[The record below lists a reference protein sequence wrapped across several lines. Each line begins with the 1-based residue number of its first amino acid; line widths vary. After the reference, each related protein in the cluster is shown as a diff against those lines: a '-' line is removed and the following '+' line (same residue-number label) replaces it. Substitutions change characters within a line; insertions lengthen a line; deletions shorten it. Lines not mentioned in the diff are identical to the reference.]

1 MIERLIHATLE
12 QRLIVLLMVFGLII
26 SGMAAFHHLPIDAFP
41 DVTPVQVQVITKA
54 PALAPAEIERL
65 VTFPLEI
72 ELTNLPGKTELRSVS
87 RFGLSVITV
96 VFEDRLDIYFAR
108 QLVLERIIQARS
120 RLPQSAEPVLGPVST
135 GLGEVFMYLI
145 EGPQSL
151 MELRTLQD
159 WVIRPMLRAVPGLAD
174 IDTLG
179 GLAKQYEVLVD
190 PDRLTSLGLTLRQVH
205 AAVVGNNQNAG
216 GSYIE
221 QGGDKLVVHGVGLA
235 RSAADLEQIVVA
247 AHNGTPI
254 YLRDVAQVRQGNAIR
269 LGGVTRDGKGEVL
282 EGIAVMLRG
291 GNSRTIVSA
300 VKDKVA
306 LINQV
311 LPAGVTITPFYDRIE
326 LVARALE
333 TVERALLE
341 GAAVVILVL
350 YLFLRNLR
358 GALVVALTLPLATLA
373 TFLIMQQVGLSANL
387 MSLGG
392 LAISLGMIVDAAI
405 VQVENVERHL
415 NETGMRPG
423 TARRNGPEGTAHQR
437 LLTSCAERLPVV
449 LRAVLEVRR
458 PSLFGELIIALT
470 FVPLLTLQGLE
481 GKMFIPLALT
491 VVIALLSSLIL
502 SMTVVPVLAAVLMKP
517 RETKEGGRL
526 LEKGRRLYRSILE
539 GAMRRTRLVVFIAA
553 GILVGGA
560 ALVPFVGREFVPIMD
575 EGAIV
580 VNLMRLPSISL
591 SESLK
596 IAGDIERLLLGIAD
610 VRSVVSRT
618 GANELGTDPMGM
630 ELSDMYVLLKPDSEW
645 QASSKAEIEEQ
656 VRRRLA
662 QVPGIAFG
670 LSQPIAMRVD
680 ELVSG
685 VRSQVAVKLF
695 GDDLDTLRTKA
706 EQIGRVMGRVRGLS
720 DLRIEQVSGLYYLT
734 IDIDRAKIARHGINV
749 AEVTEVIEAV
759 GGGIAAGEVFEGQ
772 WRFPIMIRFPDARRA
787 DVETIAALWVTAPD
801 GTRIPL
807 RDLAQIRIV
816 DGPAQISREQ
826 ASRRIVIEANV
837 VGRDLVGAVEEARS
851 EVTRTVPLP
860 PGYYLTWGGQFEN
873 QQQAMAR
880 LVLVLPLV
888 TGLIFLLL
896 YVTFGNLR
904 QAALLLL
911 AIPFAMVGGLLALW
925 LTGLYLS
932 VPASVGFIALF
943 GVAVLNGV
951 VKVAYIN
958 QLRERGMALD
968 EAVLTGMVLRLR
980 PVLMTAIVAMLALTP
995 LLLATGPGS
1004 EIQRP
1009 LATVVIGGLFSSTAL
1024 TLVVLPVLYRWIEQ
1038 RMSQRREGETA
1049 VLELASD

>member
-1 MIERLIHATLE
+1 M
-12 QRLIVLLMVFGLII
+12 
-26 SGMAAFHHLPIDAFP
+26 
-41 DVTPVQVQVITKA
+41 
-54 PALAPAEIERL
+54 
-65 VTFPLEI
+65 
-72 ELTNLPGKTELRSVS
+72 
-87 RFGLSVITV
+87 
-96 VFEDRLDIYFAR
+96 DIYFAR
-108 QLVLERIIQARS
+108 QLVLERVLQARS

-135 GLGEVFMYLI
+135 GLSEVFMYLV
-145 EGPQSL
+145 EGSTQSL
-151 MELRTLQD
+151 MDLRTLQD

-174 IDTLG
+174 VDTLG

-190 PDRLTSLGLTLRQVH
+190 PNRLTSFGLTLRQVH
-205 AAVVGNNQNAG
+205 AAVAGNNQNAG

-221 QGGDKLVVHGVGLA
+221 QGGDKLVVYGVGLA
-235 RSAADLEQIVVA
+235 RSAVDLGQIVVA
-247 AHNGTPI
+247 AHKGTPI
-254 YLRDVAQVRQGNAIR
+254 YLRDIAQVRQGTAIR

-291 GNSRTIVSA
+291 GNSREIVSG
-300 VKDKVA
+300 VKDKVE

-311 LPAGVTITPFYDRIE
+311 LPADVTLVPFYDRIE
-326 LVARALE
+326 LVARALA

-358 GALVVALTLPLATLA
+358 GALVVAMTLPLATLA
-373 TFLIMQQVGLSANL
+373 TFVIMQQVGLSANL

-415 NETGMRPG
+415 GEETKGR
-423 TARRNGPEGTAHQR
+423 ALSIAD
-437 LLTSCAERLPVV
+437 RLPVV

-470 FVPLLTLQGLE
+470 FIPLLTLQGME
-481 GKMFIPLALT
+481 GKMFIPLAMT
-491 VVIALLSSLIL
+491 VVIALLSSLVL

-517 RETKEGGRL
+517 RVTKEGGRL
-526 LEKGRRLYRSILE
+526 LERGRWLYRQMLE
-539 GAMRRTRLVVFIAA
+539 GAIRRTRLVVLAAA
-553 GILVGGA
+553 GVLVGGA
-560 ALVPFVGREFVPIMD
+560 ALVPFIGREFVPIMD
-575 EGAIV
+575 EGTIV
-580 VNLMRLPSISL
+580 VNVVRLPSISL

-596 IAGDIERLLLGIAD
+596 ISGEVERLLLEIPD

-630 ELSDMYVLLKPDSEW
+630 ELSDVYVLLKSESEW
-645 QASSKAEIEEQ
+645 QAQSKAEIEEQ

-695 GDDLDTLRTKA
+695 GDDLETLRVKA
-706 EQIGRVMGRVRGLS
+706 DEIARVLRQVRGMS
-720 DLRIEQVSGLYYLT
+720 DLRVEQVSGLYYLK
-734 IDIDRAKIARHGINV
+734 IDIDRARIARHGINV
-749 AEVTEVIEAV
+749 ADITEVIEAV

-772 WRFPIMIRFPDARRA
+772 WRFPIMVRFPDDRRA
-787 DVETIAALWVTAPD
+787 DVESIAALWVTAPD
-801 GTRIPL
+801 GSRIPL
-807 RDLAQIRIV
+807 RDLAEIRIV
-816 DGPAQISREQ
+816 DGPAQISREH

-837 VGRDLVGAVEEARS
+837 VGRDLVGAVEEAQAAVGRL
-851 EVTRTVPLP
+851 VQFP
-860 PGYYLTWGGQFEN
+860 PGYYVIWGGQFEN

-880 LVLVLPLV
+880 LAIVVPLV
-888 TGLIFLLL
+888 VGLIFLLL
-896 YVTFGNLR
+896 FFTFGNLR
-904 QAALLLL
+904 QAALILL
-911 AIPFAMVGGLLALW
+911 AIPFAMVGGLLAL
-925 LTGLYLS
+925 LLGGLYLS

-951 VKVAYIN
+951 VKIAYIN
-958 QLRERGMALD
+958 QLRERGMPLD

-980 PVLMTAIVAMLALTP
+980 PVLMTAAVAMMALLP
-995 LLLATGPGS
+995 LLLASGPGS

-1024 TLVVLPVLYRWIEQ
+1024 TLVVLPVLYRWMEH
-1038 RMSQRREGETA
+1038 RLGQRREAESSTLLPG
-1049 VLELASD
+1049 LAARRRPEA

>member
-1 MIERLIHATLE
+1 MIERLIHAALE
-12 QRLIVLLMVFGLII
+12 QRLIVLLMVLGLIV
-26 SGMAAFHHLPIDAFP
+26 SGVAAFRHLPIDAFP
-41 DVTPVQVQVITKA
+41 DVTPVQVQVITRA
-54 PALAPAEIERL
+54 PALAPSEIERL

-96 VFEDRLDIYFAR
+96 VFEDRMDIYFAR
-108 QLVLERIIQARS
+108 QLVLERLLQARS
-120 RLPQSAEPVLGPVST
+120 RLPQNAEPVLGPVST
-135 GLGEVFMYLI
+135 GLSEVFMYLV

-174 IDTLG
+174 VDTLG

-190 PDRLTSLGLTLRQVH
+190 PNRLTSLGLTLRQVH
-205 AAVVGNNQNAG
+205 AAVAGNNQNAG

-221 QGGDKLVVHGVGLA
+221 QGGDKLVVYGVGLA

-247 AHNGTPI
+247 AHKGTPI
-254 YLRDVAQVRQGNAIR
+254 YLRDVAHVRQGNAIR

-291 GNSRTIVSA
+291 GNSRAIVSG

-306 LINQV
+306 LINEV
-311 LPAGVTITPFYDRIE
+311 LPAGVTIMPFYDRIE
-326 LVARALE
+326 LVARALD

-341 GAAVVILVL
+341 GAAVVMLVL

-415 NETGMRPG
+415 SEQTTGR
-423 TARRNGPEGTAHQR
+423 AF
-437 LLTSCAERLPVV
+437 LLADRLPIV

-470 FVPLLTLQGLE
+470 FVPLLTLQGME

-491 VVIALLSSLIL
+491 VVIALLSSLGL
-502 SMTVVPVLAAVLMKP
+502 SMTVIPVLAAMLMKP
-517 RETKEGGRL
+517 RATKEDGHL
-526 LEKGRRLYRSILE
+526 LNRGRRLYRQMLVA
-539 GAMRRTRLVVFIAA
+539 AMRRTRLVVLVAV

-560 ALVPFVGREFVPIMD
+560 ALVSFVGREFVPIMD
-575 EGAIV
+575 EGTIV
-580 VNLMRLPSISL
+580 VNMMRLPSISL

-596 IAGDIERLLLGIAD
+596 ISGDVERLLLEISD

-630 ELSDMYVLLKPDSEW
+630 ELSDMYVLLKPESEW
-645 QASSKAEIEEQ
+645 QAQSKADIEDQ
-656 VRRRLA
+656 IRRRLMK
-662 QVPGIAFG
+662 VPGIAFG

-706 EQIGRVMGRVRGLS
+706 DQIARILRQVRGLS
-720 DLRIEQVSGLYYLT
+720 DLRVEQVSGLFYLK
-734 IDIDRAKIARHGINV
+734 IHIDRAKIARHGINV
-749 AEVTEVIEAV
+749 AEITEVIEAV
-759 GGGIAAGEVFEGQ
+759 GGGIAAGEIFEGQ
-772 WRFPIMIRFPDARRA
+772 WRFPIMVRFPDERRA

-807 RDLAQIRIV
+807 RDLADIRIV
-816 DGPAQISREQ
+816 EGPAQISREH

-837 VGRDLVGAVEEARS
+837 VGRDLVGAVEEAQT
-851 EVTRTVPLP
+851 EVARTVQLP

-880 LVLVLPLV
+880 LAVVVPLV
-888 TGLIFLLL
+888 IGLIFLLL
-896 YVTFGNLR
+896 YFTFGNLR
-904 QAALLLL
+904 QAALILL

-925 LTGLYLS
+925 VGGLYLS

-951 VKVAYIN
+951 VKIAYIN
-958 QLRERGMALD
+958 QLREQGMALD

-980 PVLMTAIVAMLALTP
+980 PVLMTAIVAMMALMP

-1024 TLVVLPVLYRWIEQ
+1024 TLVVLPVLYRWVEQ
-1038 RMSQRREGETA
+1038 RIARRRALEAG
-1049 VLELASD
+1049 VLKPASDRAVAT

>member
-1 MIERLIHATLE
+1 MIERLIRTALA
-12 QRLIVLLMVFGLII
+12 QRLIVLLVVLGLIV
-26 SGMAAFHHLPIDAFP
+26 SGVAAFRHLPIDAFP
-41 DVTPVQVQVITKA
+41 DVTPVQVQVITRA
-54 PALAPAEIERL
+54 PSLAPPEMERL

-96 VFEDRLDIYFAR
+96 VFEDKVDIYFAR
-108 QLVLERIIQARS
+108 QLVLERMLLARS

-135 GLGEVFMYLI
+135 GLSEVFMYLV
-145 EGPQSL
+145 EGSTQTL

-174 IDTLG
+174 VDTLG

-190 PDRLTSLGLTLRQVH
+190 PNRLTSFGLTLRQVH
-205 AAVVGNNQNAG
+205 AAVAGNNQNAG
-216 GSYIE
+216 GGYIE
-221 QGGDKLVVHGVGLA
+221 RGGDKLVVYGQGLA
-235 RSAADLEQIVVA
+235 RSAADLERIVVE
-247 AHNGTPI
+247 AHKGTPI
-254 YLRDVAQVRQGNAIR
+254 YLRDVAQVRQGSAIR
-269 LGGVTRDGKGEVL
+269 LGGVTRDGQGEVL
-282 EGIAVMLRG
+282 QGIAVMLRG
-291 GNSRTIVSA
+291 GNSRKVVSA
-300 VKDKVA
+300 VKDKVE
-306 LINQV
+306 LINRV
-311 LPAGVTITPFYDRIE
+311 LPAGVKIVPFYDRIE
-326 LVARALE
+326 LVARALA

-341 GAAVVILVL
+341 GVAVVILVL

-415 NETGMRPG
+415 SEQTKGR
-423 TARRNGPEGTAHQR
+423 TLVIAD
-437 LLTSCAERLPVV
+437 RLPVV
-449 LRAVLEVRR
+449 LRAVLEVRK

-470 FVPLLTLQGLE
+470 FVPLLALQGME

-491 VVIALLSSLIL
+491 VVIALLSSLVL

-517 RETKEGGRL
+517 RVTKEGGHL
-526 LEKGRRLYRSILE
+526 LERGRRLYRQMLE
-539 GAMRRTRLVVFIAA
+539 GALRRTGLVVLAA
-553 GILVGGA
+553 VGLLIGGA
-560 ALVPFVGREFVPIMD
+560 ALVPFIGREFVPIMD
-575 EGAIV
+575 EGTIV
-580 VNLMRLPSISL
+580 VNMMRLPSISL
-591 SESLK
+591 TESLK
-596 IAGDIERLLLGIAD
+596 ISGQVEQLLLEIPA

-630 ELSDMYVLLKPDSEW
+630 ELSDMYVLLKPESEW
-645 QASSKAEIEEQ
+645 QAKSKADIEEQ
-656 VRRRLA
+656 TRRRLA

-695 GDDLDTLRTKA
+695 GDDLETLRVKA
-706 EQIGRVMGRVRGLS
+706 DEIGRVLRQVRGMS
-720 DLRIEQVSGLYYLT
+720 DLRVEQVSGLYYLKL
-734 IDIDRAKIARHGINV
+734 DIDRTKIARHGINV
-749 AEVTEVIEAV
+749 AEITEVIEAV

-772 WRFPIMIRFPDARRA
+772 WRFPIMVRFPDDRRA
-787 DVETIAALWVTAPD
+787 DVETIAALWVNAPD
-801 GTRIPL
+801 GSRIPL
-807 RDLAQIRIV
+807 RELADIRIV
-816 DGPAQISREQ
+816 EGPAQISREH

-837 VGRDLVGAVEEARS
+837 VGRDLVGAVEEAQTAVARQ
-851 EVTRTVPLP
+851 VQLP
-860 PGYYLTWGGQFEN
+860 SGYYVTWGGQFEN
-873 QQQAMAR
+873 QQKAMAR
-880 LVLVLPLV
+880 LAVVVPLV
-888 TGLIFLLL
+888 IGLIFLLL
-896 YVTFGNLR
+896 FFTFGNLR
-904 QAALLLL
+904 QAALILL
-911 AIPFAMVGGLLALW
+911 AIPFAMVGGLLAL
-925 LTGLYLS
+925 LFGGLYLS

-951 VKVAYIN
+951 VKIAYIN
-958 QLRERGMALD
+958 QLREQGMPLD

-980 PVLMTAIVAMLALTP
+980 PVLMTAVVAMMALIP

-1024 TLVVLPVLYRWIEQ
+1024 TLVVLPVLYRWMEQ
-1038 RMSQRREGETA
+1038 RIIQRREADSLT
-1049 VLELASD
+1049 LAPRLDTKATI

>member
-1 MIERLIHATLE
+1 MIERLIRNALE
-12 QRLIVLLMVFGLII
+12 QRLLVLLVVLGLIAGGVA
-26 SGMAAFHHLPIDAFP
+26 SFRHLPIDAFP
-41 DVTPVQVQVITKA
+41 DVTSVQVQVITRA
-54 PALAPAEIERL
+54 PSLAPSEIERL

-87 RFGLSVITV
+87 RFGISVITV
-96 VFEDRLDIYFAR
+96 VFEDRMDIYFAR
-108 QLVLERIIQARS
+108 QLVLERILRARS
-120 RLPQSAEPVLGPVST
+120 GLPQSAEPMLGPVST
-135 GLGEVFMYLI
+135 GLSEVFMYLV
-145 EGPQSL
+145 EGETQSL
-151 MELRTLQD
+151 MDLRTLQD

-174 IDTLG
+174 VDTLG
-179 GLAKQYEVLVD
+179 GFAKQYEVLVD
-190 PDRLTSLGLTLRQVH
+190 PNRLTSFELTLRQVQ
-205 AAVVGNNQNAG
+205 AAVAGNNQNAG

-221 QGGDKLVVHGVGLA
+221 QGGDKLVVYGVGLA
-235 RSAADLEQIVVA
+235 RSAGDLEQIVVA
-247 AHNGTPI
+247 AHKGTPI
-254 YLRDVAQVRQGNAIR
+254 YLRDVAQVRQGTAIR

-291 GNSRTIVSA
+291 GNSREIVLG
-300 VKDKVA
+300 VKDKVE
-306 LINQV
+306 LINRV
-311 LPAGVTITPFYDRIE
+311 LPAGVKIVPFHDRIE
-326 LVARALE
+326 LVARALD

-415 NETGMRPG
+415 GEQTMGRALSV
-423 TARRNGPEGTAHQR
+423 TD
-437 LLTSCAERLPVV
+437 RLPVV

-470 FVPLLTLQGLE
+470 FVPLLTLQGME

-491 VVIALLSSLIL
+491 VVIALLSSLVL

-517 RETKEGGRL
+517 RAAEEGGPVLAR
-526 LEKGRRLYRSILE
+526 GRRLYRRMLE
-539 GAMRRTRLVVFIAA
+539 AAIGRTRLVVFVAVGVLI
-553 GILVGGA
+553 GGA
-560 ALVPFVGREFVPIMD
+560 ALVPLIGREFVPIMD
-575 EGAIV
+575 EGSIV
-580 VNLMRLPSISL
+580 VNLVRLPSIGL

-596 IAGDIERLLLGIAD
+596 IAGEVERLLLEIPD

-630 ELSDMYVLLKPDSEW
+630 ELSDMYVLLKPESEW
-645 QASSKAEIEEQ
+645 QAQSKTEIEEQ
-656 VRRRLA
+656 VRRRLE
-662 QVPGIAFG
+662 QVPGILFG

-695 GDDLDTLRTKA
+695 GEDLETLRVKA
-706 EQIGRVMGRVRGLS
+706 DEISRVLRQVRGIS
-720 DLRIEQVSGLYYLT
+720 DLRVEQVSGLYYLR

-749 AEVTEVIEAV
+749 AEITEVIEAV

-772 WRFPIMIRFPDARRA
+772 WRFPIVVRFPDDRRT

-801 GTRIPL
+801 GSRIPL
-807 RDLAQIRIV
+807 RELADIRIV
-816 DGPAQISREQ
+816 EGPAQISREH

-837 VGRDLVGAVEEARS
+837 VGRDLVGAVEEAQTGVARL
-851 EVTRTVPLP
+851 VQLP
-860 PGYYLTWGGQFEN
+860 PGYYVTWGGQFEN

-880 LVLVLPLV
+880 LAVVVPLV
-888 TGLIFLLL
+888 IGLIFLLL
-896 YVTFGNLR
+896 YLTFGNLR
-904 QAALLLL
+904 HAALILL
-911 AIPFAMVGGLLALW
+911 AIPFAMVGGLLAL
-925 LTGLYLS
+925 LLSGLYLS

-951 VKVAYIN
+951 VKISYIT
-958 QLRERGMALD
+958 QLREQGMPLD

-980 PVLMTAIVAMLALTP
+980 PVLMTATVAALGLTP
-995 LLLATGPGS
+995 LLFASGPGS
-1004 EIQRP
+1004 EVQRP
-1009 LATVVIGGLFSSTAL
+1009 LATVVIGGLISSTAL
-1024 TLVVLPVLYRWIEQ
+1024 TLLVLPVLYRWMEQ
-1038 RMSQRREGETA
+1038 RIVQRHETDSRT
-1049 VLELASD
+1049 LAPRHATEATI

>member
-1 MIERLIHATLE
+1 MIERLIRAALE
-12 QRLIVLLMVFGLII
+12 QRLIVLLMVFSLIV
-26 SGMAAFHHLPIDAFP
+26 SGVAAFRHLPIDAFP
-41 DVTPVQVQVITKA
+41 DVTPVQVQVITRA
-54 PALAPAEIERL
+54 PSLAPPEIERL

-87 RFGLSVITV
+87 RFGISVITV
-96 VFEDRLDIYFAR
+96 VFEDRVDVYFAR
-108 QLVLERIIQARS
+108 QLVLERVLQARS
-120 RLPQSAEPVLGPVST
+120 RLPQNAEPVLGPVST
-135 GLGEVFMYLI
+135 GLSEVFMYLV

-174 IDTLG
+174 VDTLG

-190 PDRLTSLGLTLRQVH
+190 PNRLTSLGLTLRQVH
-205 AAVVGNNQNAG
+205 AAVAGNNQNAG

-221 QGGDKLVVHGVGLA
+221 QGGDKLVVYGVGLA

-247 AHNGTPI
+247 AHKGTPI
-254 YLRDVAQVRQGNAIR
+254 YLRDVAQVRQGNAVR

-291 GNSRTIVSA
+291 GNSRAIVSG

-311 LPAGVTITPFYDRIE
+311 LPAGVKIMPFYDRIE
-326 LVARALE
+326 LVTRALD
-333 TVERALLE
+333 TVESALLE

-415 NETGMRPG
+415 SEQTTGR
-423 TARRNGPEGTAHQR
+423 A
-437 LLTSCAERLPVV
+437 LLLADRLPVV

-470 FVPLLTLQGLE
+470 FVPLLTLQGME

-517 RETKEGGRL
+517 RVTKEGGRL
-526 LEKGRRLYRSILE
+526 LEKGRQLYRHMLE
-539 GAMRRTRLVVFIAA
+539 GAMRRTRLVVVVAV

-560 ALVPFVGREFVPIMD
+560 ALVPFIGREFVPIMD
-575 EGAIV
+575 EGTIV
-580 VNLMRLPSISL
+580 VNVMRLPSISL

-596 IAGDIERLLLGIAD
+596 ISGDVERFLLDIPD

-630 ELSDMYVLLKPDSEW
+630 ELSDMYVLLKPESEW
-645 QASSKAEIEEQ
+645 QAQSKAAIEEQ
-656 VRRRLA
+656 IRRRLV

-706 EQIGRVMGRVRGLS
+706 DQIARVLRQVRGLS
-720 DLRIEQVSGLYYLT
+720 DLRVEQVSGLYYLK

-749 AEVTEVIEAV
+749 AEITEVIEAV
-759 GGGIAAGEVFEGQ
+759 GGGIAAGEIFEGQ
-772 WRFPIMIRFPDARRA
+772 WRFPIVVRFPDERRT

-807 RDLAQIRIV
+807 RDLADIRIV
-816 DGPAQISREQ
+816 EGPAQISREH

-837 VGRDLVGAVEEARS
+837 VGRDLVGAVEEAQS
-851 EVTRTVPLP
+851 EVERTVLLP

-880 LVLVLPLV
+880 LAVVVPLV
-888 TGLIFLLL
+888 IGLIFLLL

-904 QAALLLL
+904 QAALILL

-925 LTGLYLS
+925 VGGLYLS

-951 VKVAYIN
+951 VKIAYIN
-958 QLRERGMALD
+958 QLREQGMALD

-980 PVLMTAIVAMLALTP
+980 PVLMTAIVAMMALMP

-1024 TLVVLPVLYRWIEQ
+1024 TLVVLPVLYRWVEQ
-1038 RMSQRREGETA
+1038 RIARWRVSETA
-1049 VLELASD
+1049 VLELASEGEVTK

>member
-1 MIERLIHATLE
+1 MIERLIRAALE
-12 QRLIVLLMVFGLII
+12 QRLLVLLAVLGLIV
-26 SGMAAFHHLPIDAFP
+26 GGAAAFRHLPIDAFP
-41 DVTPVQVQVITKA
+41 DVTPVQVQVITRA
-54 PALAPAEIERL
+54 PSLAPPEIERL

-87 RFGLSVITV
+87 RFGISVITV
-96 VFEDRLDIYFAR
+96 VFEDRMDIYFAR
-108 QLVLERIIQARS
+108 QLVLERVLQARS

-135 GLGEVFMYLI
+135 GLSEVFMYLV
-145 EGPQSL
+145 EGSTQSL
-151 MELRTLQD
+151 MDLRTLQD

-174 IDTLG
+174 VDTLG

-190 PDRLTSLGLTLRQVH
+190 PNRLTSFGLTLRQVH
-205 AAVVGNNQNAG
+205 AAVAGNNQNAG

-221 QGGDKLVVHGVGLA
+221 QGGDKLVVYGVGLA
-235 RSAADLEQIVVA
+235 RSAVDLGQIVVA
-247 AHNGTPI
+247 AHKGTPI
-254 YLRDVAQVRQGNAIR
+254 YLRDIAQVRQGTAIR

-291 GNSRTIVSA
+291 GNSREIVSG
-300 VKDKVA
+300 VKDKVE

-311 LPAGVTITPFYDRIE
+311 LPADVTLVPFYDRIE
-326 LVARALE
+326 LVARALA

-358 GALVVALTLPLATLA
+358 GALVVAMTLPLATLA
-373 TFLIMQQVGLSANL
+373 TFVIMQQVGLSANL

-415 NETGMRPG
+415 GEETKGR
-423 TARRNGPEGTAHQR
+423 ALSIAD
-437 LLTSCAERLPVV
+437 RLPVV

-470 FVPLLTLQGLE
+470 FIPLLTLQGME
-481 GKMFIPLALT
+481 GKMFIPLAMT
-491 VVIALLSSLIL
+491 VVIALLSSLVL

-517 RETKEGGRL
+517 RVTKEGGRL
-526 LEKGRRLYRSILE
+526 LERGRWLYRQMLE
-539 GAMRRTRLVVFIAA
+539 GAIRRTRLVVLAAA
-553 GILVGGA
+553 GVLVGGA
-560 ALVPFVGREFVPIMD
+560 ALVPFIGREFVPIMD
-575 EGAIV
+575 EGTIV
-580 VNLMRLPSISL
+580 VNVVRLPSISL

-596 IAGDIERLLLGIAD
+596 ISGEVERLLLEIPD

-630 ELSDMYVLLKPDSEW
+630 ELSDVYVLLKSESEW
-645 QASSKAEIEEQ
+645 QAQSKAEIEEQ

-695 GDDLDTLRTKA
+695 GDDLETLRVKA
-706 EQIGRVMGRVRGLS
+706 DEIARVLRQVRGMS
-720 DLRIEQVSGLYYLT
+720 DLRVEQVSGLYYLK
-734 IDIDRAKIARHGINV
+734 IDIDRARIARHGINV
-749 AEVTEVIEAV
+749 ADITEVIEAV

-772 WRFPIMIRFPDARRA
+772 WRFPIMVRFPDDRRA
-787 DVETIAALWVTAPD
+787 DVESIAALWVTAPD
-801 GTRIPL
+801 GSRIPL
-807 RDLAQIRIV
+807 RDLAEIRIV
-816 DGPAQISREQ
+816 DGPAQISREH

-837 VGRDLVGAVEEARS
+837 VGRDLVGAVEEAQAAVGRL
-851 EVTRTVPLP
+851 VQFP
-860 PGYYLTWGGQFEN
+860 PGYYVIWGGQFEN

-880 LVLVLPLV
+880 LAIVVPLV
-888 TGLIFLLL
+888 VGLIFLLL
-896 YVTFGNLR
+896 FFTFGNLR
-904 QAALLLL
+904 QAALILL
-911 AIPFAMVGGLLALW
+911 AIPFAMVGGLLAL
-925 LTGLYLS
+925 LLGGLYLS

-951 VKVAYIN
+951 VKIAYIN
-958 QLRERGMALD
+958 QLRERGMSLD

-980 PVLMTAIVAMLALTP
+980 PVLMTAAVAMMALLP
-995 LLLATGPGS
+995 LLLASGPGS

-1024 TLVVLPVLYRWIEQ
+1024 TLVVLPVLYRWMEH
-1038 RMSQRREGETA
+1038 RLGQRREAESSTLLPG
-1049 VLELASD
+1049 LAAMRRPEA